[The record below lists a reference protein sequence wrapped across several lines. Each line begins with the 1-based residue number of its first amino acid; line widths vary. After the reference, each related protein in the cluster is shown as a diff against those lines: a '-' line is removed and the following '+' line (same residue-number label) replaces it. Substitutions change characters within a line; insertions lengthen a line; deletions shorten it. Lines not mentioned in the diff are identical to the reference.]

1 MYIFCK
7 NDPEE
12 SEKMFQKMF
21 SIFEELVKDMEM
33 PYHVLEACSGD
44 IGFNKVKMYDLEA
57 WSPAQNRYIELG
69 SCSIIHDFQSRRTNT
84 RYKNNKTGKL
94 EFCHTLN
101 NTCLA
106 TPRFLALLLEN
117 HQTSDGRV
125 KLPSK
130 LVPYMGGK
138 TEL

>member
-1 MYIFCK
+1 MYVFCK

-21 SIFEELVKDMEM
+21 SLFEGLVKDMEM

-84 RYKNNKTGKL
+84 RYKNKETGKL
-94 EFCHTLN
+94 EYCHTLN

-117 HQTSDGRV
+117 HQTSDGKV